1 LQYWACD
8 PGAPTVE
15 NNVEIRLN
23 TYRNNGKIE
32 KANNRKGLVKLV
44 KVIMGLKG
52 SGKTAQLTE
61 MVRKAVD
68 DEHGDVVCIE
78 KGSRLRYDI
87 PYQVRLI
94 DASQYEFDGYDF
106 LKGFISGLHSANY
119 DITHIFIDSVL
130 RIIGAHV
137 DSKAEDFFDW
147 CSGFSDREGV
157 KFTLTVSEDIALA
170 TDRIKKY
177 F

>member
-1 LQYWACD
+1 
-8 PGAPTVE
+8 
-15 NNVEIRLN
+15 
-23 TYRNNGKIE
+23 
-32 KANNRKGLVKLV
+32 
-44 KVIMGLKG
+44 MGLKG
-52 SGKTAQLTE
+52 SGKTKLLIDL
-61 MVRKAVD
+61 VNKAVD

-78 KGSRLRYDI
+78 KGSKLTYDI
-87 PYQVRLI
+87 PHKVRLV
-94 DASQYEFDGYDF
+94 DASQYEFSGYDF

-130 RIIGAHV
+130 RIIGMDV

-147 CSGFSDREGV
+147 CENFSVQENV
-157 KFTLTVSEDIALA
+157 KFTITVSADIALA